1 MFAKLTF
8 LDSLHPDELD
18 DYLANGWFR
27 MGQTI
32 FTTNFL
38 KFSGIIYSAIWL
50 RIDLSTF
57 EKTKTQ
63 QKLEKLNAGFKVVI
77 QPIQF
82 NENQEI
88 LFQKYRNHISFDA
101 SPSLENLLFN
111 NGENDVFNTYEVSVY
126 DQEKLIATGFFD
138 LGDNTAAGI
147 TCFYDPD
154 YKKYSLGKFLM
165 YQKMEFCKNLNLQ
178 YFYPGYFAPGYPLF
192 DYKLDLAKNNLEYLD
207 IHINNWLSF
216 KHYSND
222 NIPFLIM
229 TEKLKA
235 LSEQLNEIG
244 FEHTFFKY
252 DYFDADLMTTL
263 NGLHLFDFPIF
274 IFCFEVDE
282 NNPSPIIVYDVRDKQ
297 FHLLLCNSVFRTH
310 SEQNINNQYS
320 TNLLKPTKYLFSS
333 ESTDIM
339 AKVVSTSLIKAI

>member
-1 MFAKLTF
+1 MFAKLNF
-8 LDSLHPDELD
+8 PDSLHPEELD

-82 NENQEI
+82 NEKQEI

-111 NGENDVFNTYEVSVY
+111 NGQNDIFNTYEVSVY

-138 LGDNTAAGI
+138 LGDNTSAGI

-154 YKKYSLGKFLM
+154 YKKHSLGKFLM
-165 YQKMEFCKNLNLQ
+165 YQKIDFCRNLGMH

-207 IHINNWLSF
+207 IHTNNWLSF
-216 KHYSND
+216 KHYSNE

-229 TEKLKA
+229 TEKLKT

-252 DYFDADLMTTL
+252 DYFDADLMTNL
-263 NGLHLFDFPIF
+263 NGLNLFDFPIF

-282 NNPSPIIVYDVRDKQ
+282 NNPSPIIVYDIRDQ
-297 FHLLLCNSVFRTH
+297 QYHLLLSTSVFRTYAD
-310 SEQNINNQYS
+310 QNQGDHYS
-320 TNLLKPTKYLFSS
+320 TNLLKTIKYLYSS
-333 ESTDIM
+333 ASANIM
-339 AKVVSTSLIKAI
+339 ANVVSMSLIKTV

>member
-1 MFAKLTF
+1 MFSKLNF
-8 LDSLHPDELD
+8 PDSLHPHELD
-18 DYLANGWFR
+18 DYLGNGWFR

-57 EKTKTQ
+57 EKSKTQ
-63 QKLEKLNAGFKVVI
+63 QKLEKLNASFKVVI

-82 NENQEI
+82 NEKQEN
-88 LFQKYRNHISFDA
+88 LFQKYRNHITFDA

-111 NGENDVFNTYEVSVY
+111 NGENDIFNTYEVSVY

-154 YKKYSLGKFLM
+154 YKKHSLGKFLM
-165 YQKMEFCKNLNLQ
+165 YQKIDFCRNLGMR

-207 IHINNWLSF
+207 IRTNNWLNF
-216 KHYSND
+216 KHYSKE

-229 TEKLKA
+229 TKKLKA
-235 LSEQLNEIG
+235 LSEQLSEIG

-252 DYFDADLMTTL
+252 DYFDADLMTNL
-263 NGLHLFDFPIF
+263 NGLNLFDFPIF

-282 NNPSPIIVYDVRDKQ
+282 NNPSPIIVYDIRDQ
-297 FHLLLCNSVFRTH
+297 QYHLLLSSSVFRTYAD
-310 SEQNINNQYS
+310 QNLGDHYS
-320 TNLLKPTKYLFSS
+320 TNLLKTIKYLYSS
-333 ESTDIM
+333 ESANIM
-339 AKVVSTSLIKAI
+339 ANVVSMSLIKTV

>member
-1 MFAKLTF
+1 MFAQLNF
-8 LDSLHPDELD
+8 PDSLHPHELD
-18 DYLANGWFR
+18 DYLAHGWFR

-77 QPIQF
+77 QPIQL
-82 NENQEI
+82 NEKQET
-88 LFQKYRNHISFDA
+88 LFQKYSNHITFDA

-111 NGENDVFNTYEVSVY
+111 NGENDIFNTYEVSVY

-138 LGDNTAAGI
+138 LGDNSAAGI

-154 YKKYSLGKFLM
+154 YKKHSLGKFLM
-165 YQKMEFCKNLNLQ
+165 YQKIDFCKNLGIR

-207 IHINNWLSF
+207 IHTNNWLSF
-216 KHYSND
+216 ENFSKD
-222 NIPFLIM
+222 NIPFVIM
-229 TEKLKA
+229 TQKLKA
-235 LSEQLNEIG
+235 LSEKLNEIG

-252 DYFDADLMTTL
+252 DYFDADLMTNL
-263 NGLHLFDFPIF
+263 NGLNLFDFPIF
-274 IFCFEVDE
+274 IFCFEVDQS
-282 NNPSPIIVYDVRDKQ
+282 NPSPIIVYDIRDSQ
-297 FHLLLCNSVFRTH
+297 YHLLLSSSVFRTYADK
-310 SEQNINNQYS
+310 NIGEHYS
-320 TNLLKPTKYLFSS
+320 TNLLKTVKYLYSS
-333 ESTDIM
+333 ESANIM
-339 AKVVSTSLIKAI
+339 ANIVSVSLIKTI

>member
-1 MFAKLTF
+1 MFAQLNF
-8 LDSLHPDELD
+8 PDSLHPHELD

-50 RIDLSTF
+50 RIDLLAF

-63 QKLEKLNAGFKVVI
+63 QKLEKINAGFKVVI
-77 QPIQF
+77 QPIQL
-82 NENQEI
+82 NEKQEN
-88 LFQKYRNHISFDA
+88 LFQKYSNHIPFDA

-111 NGENDVFNTYEVSVY
+111 NGENDIFNTYEVSVF

-138 LGDNTAAGI
+138 LGDNAAAGI

-154 YKKYSLGKFLM
+154 YKKHSLGKFLM
-165 YQKMEFCKNLNLQ
+165 YQKIDFCKNLGVR

-207 IHINNWLSF
+207 IHTNNWLSF
-216 KHYSND
+216 KHYSKD
-222 NIPFLIM
+222 NVPFLIM
-229 TEKLKA
+229 TQQLKA
-235 LSEQLNEIG
+235 LSEKLNEIG

-252 DYFDADLMTTL
+252 DYFDADLMTNL
-263 NGLHLFDFPIF
+263 NGMNLFDFPIF

-282 NNPSPIIVYDVRDKQ
+282 SNPSPIIVYDIRDHQ
-297 FHLLLCNSVFRTH
+297 YHLLLSSSIFRTYAD
-310 SEQNINNQYS
+310 QNIGEHYS
-320 TNLLKPTKYLFSS
+320 TNLLKTVKYLYSS
-333 ESTDIM
+333 ESANIM
-339 AKVVSTSLIKAI
+339 ANIVSMSLIKAI

>member
-8 LDSLHPDELD
+8 PDSLHPHELD

-57 EKTKTQ
+57 EKSKTQ
-63 QKLEKLNAGFKVVI
+63 QKLEKLNAAFKVVI

-82 NENQEI
+82 SEKQEN
-88 LFQKYRNHISFDA
+88 LFQKYRNHITFDA

-138 LGDNTAAGI
+138 LGDNTSAGI

-154 YKKYSLGKFLM
+154 YKKHSLGKFLM
-165 YQKMEFCKNLNLQ
+165 YQKIDFCKNN
-178 YFYPGYFAPGYPLF
+178 
-192 DYKLDLAKNNLEYLD
+192 
-207 IHINNWLSF
+207 
-216 KHYSND
+216 
-222 NIPFLIM
+222 
-229 TEKLKA
+229 
-235 LSEQLNEIG
+235 
-244 FEHTFFKY
+244 
-252 DYFDADLMTTL
+252 
-263 NGLHLFDFPIF
+263 
-274 IFCFEVDE
+274 
-282 NNPSPIIVYDVRDKQ
+282 
-297 FHLLLCNSVFRTH
+297 
-310 SEQNINNQYS
+310 
-320 TNLLKPTKYLFSS
+320 
-333 ESTDIM
+333 
-339 AKVVSTSLIKAI
+339 

>member
-8 LDSLHPDELD
+8 PDSLHPHELD

-57 EKTKTQ
+57 EKSKTQ

-82 NENQEI
+82 NEDQEN
-88 LFQKYRNHISFDA
+88 LFQKYRNHITFDA

-138 LGDNTAAGI
+138 LGDNTSAGI

-154 YKKYSLGKFLM
+154 YKKHSLGKFLM
-165 YQKMEFCKNLNLQ
+165 YQKIDFCKNLGMR

-207 IHINNWLSF
+207 IHSNNWLSF
-216 KHYSND
+216 KHFSKENV
-222 NIPFLIM
+222 PFLIM
-229 TEKLKA
+229 TQKLKT
-235 LSEQLNEIG
+235 LSEQLSEIG

-252 DYFDADLMTTL
+252 DYFDADLMTNL
-263 NGLHLFDFPIF
+263 NGLNLFDFPIF

-282 NNPSPIIVYDVRDKQ
+282 NNPSPIIVYDIRDHQ
-297 FHLLLCNSVFRTH
+297 YHLLLSSSVFRTYAD
-310 SEQNINNQYS
+310 QNVGDHYS
-320 TNLLKPTKYLFSS
+320 TNLLKTIKYLYSS
-333 ESTDIM
+333 ESANIM
-339 AKVVSTSLIKAI
+339 ANVVSMSLIKTV